1 MLTGLLDSRSE
12 VHGGNDGKLGAAR
25 TAISS

>member
-12 VHGGNDGKLGAAR
+12 VHGGNDSKLWAASN
-25 TAISS
+25 AVSS